1 MRVYLDTS
9 LLVAAL
15 IREAGTDTA
24 KRFLQAA
31 EGRDWLLSAWTEVEL
46 ASALSI
52 KCRSGVITGEES
64 AEALQRYGVLRD
76 ARCTL
81 VALEAQDFS
90 TAQGFCA
97 HPTPAI
103 RAGDALHL
111 AVCQRQRSALA
122 SFDRDLCDAAE
133 HYRIALERLE
143 IPGQRAS

>member
-15 IREAGTDTA
+15 IREPGTDTA

-31 EGRDWLLSAWTEVEL
+31 EGQDWLLSAWTEVEL

-52 KCRSGVITGEES
+52 KCRSGVVSATES
-64 AEALQRYGVLRD
+64 AEALQRYSVLRD

-81 VALEAQDFS
+81 VTLEAQDFQ
-90 TAQGFCA
+90 TARDFCA
-97 HPTPAI
+97 NPTPAI

-122 SFDRDLCDAAE
+122 SFDRELCNAAE

-143 IPGQRAS
+143 IPGQKPS